1 MLPISEITKGRES
14 KVIVY
19 EEEFYTPCGIGF
31 TLNAVDLIAGV
42 TYMVS
47 VETYNQNGNYYL
59 STGQEIQ
66 VQVIS
71 IPVPGTVQVRH

>member
-19 EEEFYTPCGIGF
+19 EEEFYTRCGIGF

-42 TYMVS
+42 TYTIS

-71 IPVPGTVQVRH
+71 IPVPGTVQVRQ